1 MAGLRSH
8 PLRITELDELKEE
21 SPESWFAS
29 FKGLH
34 LHVRVGA
41 RRARGATSGRRRRPR
56 RRRRRRH
63 NITTASPQLNTLNAH
78 THTH

>member
-34 LHVRVGA
+34 LHVRV
-41 RRARGATSGRRRRPR
+41 RERAGECGDAELSAPR
-56 RRRRRRH
+56 RRRRRH
-63 NITTASPQLNTLNAH
+63 CCAL
-78 THTH
+78 